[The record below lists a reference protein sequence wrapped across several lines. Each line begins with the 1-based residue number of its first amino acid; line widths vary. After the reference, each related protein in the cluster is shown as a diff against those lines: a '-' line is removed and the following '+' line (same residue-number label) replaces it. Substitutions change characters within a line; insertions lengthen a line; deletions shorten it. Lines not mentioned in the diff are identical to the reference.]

1 MKHKYKETDLLEEI
15 NFATYFQN
23 KYSVNNKMKKKK
35 KKRYK
40 DIYIDLITFFLQ
52 KWKNIETT
60 EEHLFENLSYI
71 WNNFLKKT

>member
-23 KYSVNNKMKKKK
+23 KYSVNNKM

-71 WNNFLKKT
+71 WNNFLKKNLS

>member
-23 KYSVNNKMKKKK
+23 KYSVNNKMKK
-35 KKRYK
+35 RCK

-71 WNNFLKKT
+71 WNNFLKKNLS